1 MRFLMNKITCIRRLR
16 TVALTIITGLSI
28 FVFTTPSYAGFIS
41 YDIRKTP
48 TIINS
53 VGSIEFIID
62 ESSEKAGLGSNDIN
76 GATLGDITNLH
87 IDRLDDRSRFTT
99 GSGPYV
105 APYLNFWIT
114 DGFGN
119 FAVAANEPSNA
130 AFQSLYNNGYDLSFA
145 DLSNKV
151 VKIYEN
157 SDMSWLPDIGFG
169 AGIGLTFADLAS
181 FKIAP
186 PTVSDI
192 TTGWGGLGTGA
203 PRELGTNIAYGVNW
217 VFGDTL
223 SNYVSGDQGYVVAN
237 ARVAATTS
245 VPEPTTLLLLS
256 LGLAGITTAQKRKKH

>member
-1 MRFLMNKITCIRRLR
+1 MNKFLNIGHLR
-16 TVALTIITGLSI
+16 STILVILTALSVLAI
-28 FVFTTPSYAGFIS
+28 TTPAYAGFIS
-41 YDIRKTP
+41 YDIRETP
-48 TIINS
+48 TIIDS
-53 VGSIEFIID
+53 AGSIEFIID
-62 ESSEKAGLGSNDIN
+62 QGSEKAGLGSNDIN

-87 IDRLDDRSRFTT
+87 IDRLDDRTRFAI

-157 SDMSWLPDIGFG
+157 SNMSWLPNS
-169 AGIGLTFADLAS
+169 GIGLTFADLAS

-186 PTVSDI
+186 PTVSDF

-223 SNYVSGDQGYVVAN
+223 SNYVSGDEGYVVAN
-237 ARVAATTS
+237 ASVTATN
-245 VPEPTTLLLLS
+245 VPEPTTLFLLG
-256 LGLAGITTAQKRKKH
+256 LGLAGLTAAQRRKAR

>member
-1 MRFLMNKITCIRRLR
+1 MNKITCIRRLR

-28 FVFTTPSYAGFIS
+28 FVFTTPSYAGFIA
-41 YDIRKTP
+41 YDIRQTP

-53 VGSIEFIID
+53 AGSIEFIID

-87 IDRLDDRSRFTT
+87 IDRLDDRARFTT

-157 SDMSWLPDIGFG
+157 SDKSWLPDIGFG
-169 AGIGLTFADLAS
+169 AGIDLTFADLAS

-186 PTVSDI
+186 PSVGDL
-192 TTGWGGLGTGA
+192 TTGWSGLGTGA